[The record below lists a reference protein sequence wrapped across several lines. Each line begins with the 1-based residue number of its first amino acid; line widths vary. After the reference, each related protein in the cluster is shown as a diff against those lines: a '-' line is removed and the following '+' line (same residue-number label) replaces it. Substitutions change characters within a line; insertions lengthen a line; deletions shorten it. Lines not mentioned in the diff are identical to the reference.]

1 MSALGTSEQ
10 TMDLVPYYRAKWAM
24 EQAVAESGPRTRR
37 LPSELHLRART
48 AARSRSSRASFATSR
63 SRRSSAQESGNCSRS
78 SSRTSPKFFARAVS
92 LPEAAN
98 QTFELGG
105 PERITWNELWER
117 LAAAL
122 GKRRAR
128 VHLPVSL
135 VRVPATVLERLPKA
149 PVTRDQ
155 LTMLEAG
162 DNVCDPWPAAKLF
175 GIELTPLDE
184 QLRRSLDLSPGSAI
198 ARGSDRPRP
207 ARPGA
212 LRRPSAEGSTCA
224 DPSVGKLA

>member
-1 MSALGTSEQ
+1 M
-10 TMDLVPYYRAKWAM
+10 P
-24 EQAVAESGPRTRR
+24 
-37 LPSELHLRART
+37 
-48 AARSRSSRASFATSR
+48 SRASNTSIFRPSFIFGPGGGALSQFARLVRYLPLTPVVGAGER
-63 SRRSSAQESGNCSRS
+63 QLQPIFVEDVA
-78 SSRTSPKFFARAVS
+78 KFFARAVS

-135 VRVPATVLERLPKA
+135 VRLPATVLERLPKA

-162 DNVCDPWPAAKLF
+162 DNVCDPWPAA
-175 GIELTPLDE
+175 
-184 QLRRSLDLSPGSAI
+184 SCSA
-198 ARGSDRPRP
+198 S
-207 ARPGA
+207 
-212 LRRPSAEGSTCA
+212 S
-224 DPSVGKLA
+224 